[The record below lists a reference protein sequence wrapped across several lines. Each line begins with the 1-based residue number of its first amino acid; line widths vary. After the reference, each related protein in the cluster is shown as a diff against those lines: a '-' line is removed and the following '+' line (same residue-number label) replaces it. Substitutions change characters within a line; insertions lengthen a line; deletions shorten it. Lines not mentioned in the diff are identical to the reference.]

1 MNYILKDLLY
11 SAAATLVIQN
21 WVVPNIVELL
31 SNTVNSSS
39 RGSNSNETN
48 LTDPLLKHAKQV
60 IADIK
65 IPYRYQTKNFY
76 QYIQTS
82 INKLIKAG
90 DKNFCEEIYV
100 LPKINTLPAVEIGHR
115 VSSNKHKTELLGR
128 LISVQNETATI
139 ICSSTKNI
147 LKGILLPNTLKY
159 FFHYHVFGLIL
170 FPDLIIFHMLC
181 CPIHLPPTYPERWYW
196 SKLLVLVLG

>member
-76 QYIQTS
+76 QY
-82 INKLIKAG
+82 N
-90 DKNFCEEIYV
+90 
-100 LPKINTLPAVEIGHR
+100 
-115 VSSNKHKTELLGR
+115 
-128 LISVQNETATI
+128 
-139 ICSSTKNI
+139 
-147 LKGILLPNTLKY
+147 
-159 FFHYHVFGLIL
+159 
-170 FPDLIIFHMLC
+170 
-181 CPIHLPPTYPERWYW
+181 
-196 SKLLVLVLG
+196 